1 MNLAD
6 CLLDKL
12 VNLKY
17 TDKTSRYEFHVL
29 QEIHVPIVK
38 TMICETVLD
47 FNIKN
52 AELEAKVKAY
62 EAIIANSNFNTVI
75 ESERKR
81 KEAYVVQLI
90 ATNDNLHGE
99 IDFLNQQIRD
109 LERQLEKYE
118 NSEAKKDES

>member
-17 TDKTSRYEFHVL
+17 KDNISRYEFKVL
-29 QEIHVPIVK
+29 EERHLPVVK
-38 TMICETVLD
+38 TLICETVLD
-47 FNIKN
+47 FNVKN

-62 EAIIANSNFNTVI
+62 EAIIANSNFNAVI
-75 ESERKR
+75 ESESKR
-81 KEAYVVQLI
+81 KEAYVVQLV
-90 ATNDNLHGE
+90 AANDNLHGE

-109 LERQLEKYE
+109 LKRQLEKYE
-118 NSEAKKDES
+118 KSEAKKDE